1 MLLDMLILLK
11 EWSNLLLVA
20 VGFSAFAVYQWQ
32 KRDQCRTAATLV
44 LGEID
49 LVEKRISNLT
59 NEGQLNNISIYYS
72 QSVLTENLWDNYKH
86 LLIKRL
92 SASEVE
98 LVSHFFENA
107 QRIETARS
115 DILESIRNDWNH
127 ASLVEHYFAGMLT
140 NVYLR
145 KSKADKLNEDIET
158 FKDVF
163 GALELTLTSN
173 LSIRLL
179 NKYLDN
185 FSVLS
190 GTTAYEKIQKLSFA
204 K

>member
-1 MLLDMLILLK
+1 
-11 EWSNLLLVA
+11 
-20 VGFSAFAVYQWQ
+20 
-32 KRDQCRTAATLV
+32 
-44 LGEID
+44 
-49 LVEKRISNLT
+49 
-59 NEGQLNNISIYYS
+59 
-72 QSVLTENLWDNYKH
+72 
-86 LLIKRL
+86 
-92 SASEVE
+92 
-98 LVSHFFENA
+98 
-107 QRIETARS
+107 
-115 DILESIRNDWNH
+115 
-127 ASLVEHYFAGMLT
+127 MLT